1 MGVIRDD
8 WSDRFTVGSQFKR
21 LESFWPMRQ
30 CAIAIFVFLP
40 LVASPAVS
48 EIPTGQVHLGVDVLV
63 ENGFE
68 ALRGKRV
75 GLIANHTARSRENR
89 STVDLLHETDAC
101 ELVALFSPEHGI
113 RGDEDDLVD
122 SSRDDKT
129 GLPIHSLYGKTRK
142 PTPEMLE
149 GLDVLVFDIQDI
161 GTRFYTYIGTMALA
175 MQAARESGVSI
186 LVLDRPNPIGGVR
199 VEGAVP
205 PSEQCGGIVSIF
217 PIPTRHGMTVGELAV
232 LFNEDFGVGCDLSV
246 IRMKGWNRSMFFDET
261 GLLWRPTSPNM
272 KTLNG
277 AIIYPGMGVLEG
289 TLLSCGRGTDRPFE
303 CYGAPYL
310 DAGTIAA
317 DLNTKGLPGVRFV
330 SQPFTPTAP
339 GHKFQ
344 GELCQ
349 GVYAVIHDRSAFDPI
364 LAGLHFIQAV
374 HRRHPD
380 KYTREDRFATLIG
393 DSTVWDR
400 LTSKGETPE
409 SVLAGWQK
417 EVERFNE
424 IRARRLFQ
432 EYED

>member
-1 MGVIRDD
+1 M
-8 WSDRFTVGSQFKR
+8 KR
-21 LESFWPMRQ
+21 RASSILVPLLFFAPAALAES
-30 CAIAIFVFLP
+30 AK
-40 LVASPAVS
+40 
-48 EIPTGQVHLGVDVLV
+48 GQVHLGIDVLA
-63 ENGFE
+63 ETGFE
-68 ALRGKRV
+68 VLRGNRV
-75 GLIANHTARSRENR
+75 GLIANHTARSRDNL
-89 STVDLLHETDAC
+89 STVDLLHETDTC
-101 ELVALFSPEHGI
+101 ELIALFSPEHGI
-113 RGDEDDLVD
+113 RGDADALVD
-122 SSRDDKT
+122 SSRDEKT
-129 GLPIHSLYGKTRK
+129 GLPVHSLYGKTRK
-142 PTPEMLE
+142 PTPEMLA
-149 GLDVLVFDIQDI
+149 GLEVLVFDIQDI

-175 MQAARESGVSI
+175 MQAAREAGVSF

-232 LFNEDFGVGCDLSV
+232 LFNEDFGINCDLSV
-246 IRMKGWNRSMFFDET
+246 IRMKGWRRSMFFDET

-310 DAGTIAA
+310 DADAIAA
-317 DLNTKGLPGVRFV
+317 DLNAKNLPGVRFV
-330 SQPFTPTAP
+330 SQPFTPTAL

-393 DSTVWDR
+393 DPTVWDR
-400 LTSKGETPE
+400 LTSKSETPE
-409 SVLAGWQK
+409 SVLAGWRK
-417 EVERFNE
+417 EVERFEE
-424 IRARRLFQ
+424 IRSRRLFS